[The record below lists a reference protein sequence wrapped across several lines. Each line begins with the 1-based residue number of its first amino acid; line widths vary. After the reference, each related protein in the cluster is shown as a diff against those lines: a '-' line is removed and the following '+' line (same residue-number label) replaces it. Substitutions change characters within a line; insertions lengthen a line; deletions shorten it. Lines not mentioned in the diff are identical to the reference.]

1 MLPAQGSAFGL
12 LVLFVVDQRNAPSD
26 GARSALVLGL
36 IMAVNVSALVIRF
49 RGATVMLEIELHTPR
64 LRLRGW
70 RTEDL
75 RGFAALNADP
85 EVMRH
90 FPSVMSRAQSDAMA
104 RRIQAHFALHG
115 FGQWVLERR
124 EQPGLIGALGLQ
136 QVNFEAAFT
145 PAVEI
150 GWRLQRAHWR
160 QGYAREAAE
169 AVLAYAFE
177 SLQLNEVLAFTVPA
191 NRPSQGLMQRLGM
204 QHQAAQDF
212 EHPLLPVG
220 HPLRQHVLYR
230 LSQASWRTRQARA
243 LPAS

>member
-1 MLPAQGSAFGL
+1 MG
-12 LVLFVVDQRNAPSD
+12 
-26 GARSALVLGL
+26 
-36 IMAVNVSALVIRF
+36 
-49 RGATVMLEIELHTPR
+49 EIELHTPR

-70 RTEDL
+70 RSADL

-90 FPSVMSRAQSDAMA
+90 FPGIMSRAQSDAMA

-136 QVNFEAAFT
+136 QVGFEAAFT

-160 QGYAREAAE
+160 QGYALEAAE
-169 AVLAYAFE
+169 AVLAHAFNV
-177 SLQLNEVLAFTVPA
+177 LQLHEVLAFTVPA
-191 NRPSQGLMQRLGM
+191 NLPSQGLMQRLGM
-204 QHQAAQDF
+204 QHQVEQDF
-212 EHPLLPVG
+212 QHPLLPPG
-220 HPLRQHVLYR
+220 HPLRQHGLYR
-230 LSQASWRTRQARA
+230 LSQASWRQRIASRA
-243 LPAS
+243 IGGD

>member
-1 MLPAQGSAFGL
+1 
-12 LVLFVVDQRNAPSD
+12 
-26 GARSALVLGL
+26 
-36 IMAVNVSALVIRF
+36 MA
-49 RGATVMLEIELHTPR
+49 EIELHTAR

-124 EQPGLIGALGLQ
+124 EQPGLIGSLGLQ
-136 QVNFEAAFT
+136 HVGFEAAFT

-160 QGYAREAAE
+160 QGYALEAAE
-169 AVLAYAFE
+169 AVLAHAFDV
-177 SLQLNEVLAFTVPA
+177 LQLHEVLAFTVPA
-191 NRPSQGLMQRLGM
+191 NLPSQALMQRLGM
-204 QHQAAQDF
+204 QHQVEQDF
-212 EHPLLPVG
+212 QHPLLPDG
-220 HPLRQHVLYR
+220 HPLRRHVLYR
-230 LSQASWRTRQARA
+230 LSQASWRAQQKSA
-243 LPAS
+243 LPTGR